1 MSYEALL
8 EELETLQKSMDQGD
22 SDDEKIAAAA
32 AAGDDDEDDEHDEP
46 DGDEGM
52 GGEGDG
58 DGDEGPMAKSFSFQL
73 DTGEVVEAIDGTE
86 LVKSLQDEVALLKSE
101 REATQGELGVV
112 FDAFKAQLK
121 KQTECINSQGQ
132 LIKSLSAQVE
142 KLSSEGRGR
151 KSVAAPSAAM
161 AKSFGDP
168 YELPTEMLLAKAE
181 AALSAQRINGREAN
195 TISVACRH
203 GLSLRD
209 NVSPELLARVLA

>member
-73 DTGEVVEAIDGTE
+73 DTGEVVEAVDGTE
-86 LVKSLQDEVALLKSE
+86 LVKSLQNEVALLKSE
-101 REATQGELGVV
+101 RETAASQSEKVFQAVLG
-112 FDAFKAQLK
+112 QLK
-121 KQTECINSQGQ
+121 NQGR

-151 KSVAAPSAAM
+151 KSIAAPNAAM
-161 AKSFGDP
+161 AKSMGADAGGLTP
-168 YELPTEMLLAKAE
+168 DRLLAKANAAFDAGRISGKE
-181 AALSAQRINGREAN
+181 LTVVDVSLRHGAALDD
-195 TISVACRH
+195 
-203 GLSLRD
+203 GLM
-209 NVSPELLARVLA
+209 ARVLA

>member
-73 DTGEVVEAIDGTE
+73 DTGEVVEAVDGTE
-86 LVKSLQDEVALLKSE
+86 LVKSLQNEVALLKSE
-101 REATQGELGVV
+101 RETAASQSEKVFQAVLG
-112 FDAFKAQLK
+112 QLK
-121 KQTECINSQGQ
+121 NQGR

-151 KSVAAPSAAM
+151 KSIAAPNAAM
-161 AKSFGDP
+161 AKSMGADAGGLTP
-168 YELPTEMLLAKAE
+168 DRLLAKANAAFDAGRISGKE
-181 AALSAQRINGREAN
+181 LTVIDVSLRHGAALDD
-195 TISVACRH
+195 
-203 GLSLRD
+203 GLM
-209 NVSPELLARVLA
+209 ARVLA

>member
-32 AAGDDDEDDEHDEP
+32 AAGDDDEDDDP
-46 DGDEGM
+46 DGGEGM

-73 DTGEVVEAIDGTE
+73 DTGEVVEAVDGTE
-86 LVKSLQDEVALLKSE
+86 LVKSLQNEVALLKSE
-101 REATQGELGVV
+101 RETAASQSEKVFQAVLGQLKSQGE
-112 FDAFKAQLK
+112 
-121 KQTECINSQGQ
+121 

-151 KSVAAPSAAM
+151 KSIAAPNAAM
-161 AKSFGDP
+161 AKSMGADAGGLTP
-168 YELPTEMLLAKAE
+168 DRLLAKANAAFDAGRISGKE
-181 AALSAQRINGREAN
+181 LTVIDVSLRHGAALDD
-195 TISVACRH
+195 
-203 GLSLRD
+203 GLM
-209 NVSPELLARVLA
+209 ARVLA

>member
-58 DGDEGPMAKSFSFQL
+58 DGDEGPMVKSFSFQL
-73 DTGEVVEAIDGTE
+73 DTGEVVEAVDGTE
-86 LVKSLQDEVALLKSE
+86 LVKSLQNEVALLKSE
-101 REATQGELGVV
+101 RETAASQSEKVFQAVLG
-112 FDAFKAQLK
+112 QLK
-121 KQTECINSQGQ
+121 SQGQ
-132 LIKSLSAQVE
+132 LIKSLSAQLE

-151 KSVAAPSAAM
+151 KSIAAPSAAM
-161 AKSFGDP
+161 AKSMGADANAGGLTP
-168 YELPTEMLLAKAE
+168 DRLLAKANAAFDAGRISGKE
-181 AALSAQRINGREAN
+181 LTVIDVSLRHGAALDD
-195 TISVACRH
+195 
-203 GLSLRD
+203 GLM
-209 NVSPELLARVLA
+209 ARVLA

>member
-73 DTGEVVEAIDGTE
+73 DTGEVVEAVDGTE
-86 LVKSLQDEVALLKSE
+86 LVKSLQNEVALLKSE
-101 REATQGELGVV
+101 RETAASQTEKVFQAVLGQLKSQGE
-112 FDAFKAQLK
+112 
-121 KQTECINSQGQ
+121 

-142 KLSSEGRGR
+142 KMSSEGRGR
-151 KSVAAPSAAM
+151 KSIAAPSAAM
-161 AKSFGDP
+161 AKSMGADAGGLTP
-168 YELPTEMLLAKAE
+168 DRLLAKANAAFDAGRISGKE
-181 AALSAQRINGREAN
+181 LTVIDVSLRHGAALDD
-195 TISVACRH
+195 
-203 GLSLRD
+203 GLM
-209 NVSPELLARVLA
+209 ARVLA

>member
-32 AAGDDDEDDEHDEP
+32 AAGDDDEDDEHDEA

-58 DGDEGPMAKSFSFQL
+58 DGDEGSMAKSFSFQL
-73 DTGEVVEAIDGTE
+73 DTGEVVEAVDGTE
-86 LVKSLQDEVALLKSE
+86 LVKSLQNEVALLKSE
-101 REATQGELGVV
+101 RETAASQSEKVFQAVLG
-112 FDAFKAQLK
+112 QLK
-121 KQTECINSQGQ
+121 NQGR

-151 KSVAAPSAAM
+151 KSIAAPNAAM
-161 AKSFGDP
+161 AKSMGADASGLTP
-168 YELPTEMLLAKAE
+168 DRLLAKANAAFDAGRISGKE
-181 AALSAQRINGREAN
+181 LTVIDVSLRHGAALDD
-195 TISVACRH
+195 
-203 GLSLRD
+203 GLM
-209 NVSPELLARVLA
+209 ARVLA

>member
-32 AAGDDDEDDEHDEP
+32 AAGDDDEDDEP

-73 DTGEVVEAIDGTE
+73 DTGEVVEAVDGTE
-86 LVKSLQDEVALLKSE
+86 LVKSLQNEVALLKSE
-101 REATQGELGVV
+101 RETAASQSEKVFQAVLG
-112 FDAFKAQLK
+112 QLK
-121 KQTECINSQGQ
+121 NQGR

-151 KSVAAPSAAM
+151 KSIAAPNAAM
-161 AKSFGDP
+161 AKSMGADAGGLTP
-168 YELPTEMLLAKAE
+168 DRLLAKANAAFDAGRISGKE
-181 AALSAQRINGREAN
+181 LTVIDVSLRHGAALDD
-195 TISVACRH
+195 
-203 GLSLRD
+203 GLM
-209 NVSPELLARVLA
+209 ARVLA

>member
-58 DGDEGPMAKSFSFQL
+58 DGDEGSMAKSFSFQL

-121 KQTECINSQGQ
+121 KQTECIKSQGQ

-151 KSVAAPSAAM
+151 KSIAAPNAAM
-161 AKSFGDP
+161 AKSMGADAGGLTP
-168 YELPTEMLLAKAE
+168 DRLLAKANAAFDAGRISGKE
-181 AALSAQRINGREAN
+181 LTVIDVSLRHGAALDD
-195 TISVACRH
+195 
-203 GLSLRD
+203 GLM
-209 NVSPELLARVLA
+209 ARVLA

>member
-73 DTGEVVEAIDGTE
+73 DTGEVVEAVDGTE
-86 LVKSLQDEVALLKSE
+86 LVKSLQNEVALLKSE
-101 REATQGELGVV
+101 RETAASQSEKVFQAVLG
-112 FDAFKAQLK
+112 QLK
-121 KQTECINSQGQ
+121 SQGQ

-151 KSVAAPSAAM
+151 KSIAAPNAAM
-161 AKSFGDP
+161 AKSMGADAGGLTP
-168 YELPTEMLLAKAE
+168 DRLLAKANAAFDAGRISGKE
-181 AALSAQRINGREAN
+181 LTVIDVSLRHGAALDD
-195 TISVACRH
+195 
-203 GLSLRD
+203 GLM
-209 NVSPELLARVLA
+209 ARVLA

>member
-32 AAGDDDEDDEHDEP
+32 AAGDEDEDDEHDEP

-73 DTGEVVEAIDGTE
+73 DTGEVVEAVDGTE

-101 REATQGELGVV
+101 RETAASQSEKVFQAVLG
-112 FDAFKAQLK
+112 QLK
-121 KQTECINSQGQ
+121 SQGQ
-132 LIKSLSAQVE
+132 LIKSLSTQLE

-151 KSVAAPSAAM
+151 KSIAAPSAAM
-161 AKSFGDP
+161 AKSMGADAGGLTP
-168 YELPTEMLLAKAE
+168 DRLLAKANAAFDAGRISGKE
-181 AALSAQRINGREAN
+181 LTVIDVSLRHGAALDD
-195 TISVACRH
+195 
-203 GLSLRD
+203 GLM
-209 NVSPELLARVLA
+209 ARVLA

>member
-52 GGEGDG
+52 GGEGDD

-73 DTGEVVEAIDGTE
+73 ETGEVVEAVDGTE
-86 LVKSLQDEVALLKSE
+86 LVKSLQNEVALLKSE
-101 REATQGELGVV
+101 RETAASQSEKVFQAVLG
-112 FDAFKAQLK
+112 QLK
-121 KQTECINSQGQ
+121 NQGQ
-132 LIKSLSAQVE
+132 LIKSLSAHVE

-151 KSVAAPSAAM
+151 KSIAAPSAAM
-161 AKSFGDP
+161 AKSMGADAGGLTP
-168 YELPTEMLLAKAE
+168 DRLLAKAN
-181 AALSAQRINGREAN
+181 AAFDAGRINGKEL
-195 TISVACRH
+195 TVIDVSLRH
-203 GLSLRD
+203 GAALDDGLM
-209 NVSPELLARVLA
+209 ARVLA

>member
-32 AAGDDDEDDEHDEP
+32 AAGDDDEDDDP
-46 DGDEGM
+46 DGGEGM

-73 DTGEVVEAIDGTE
+73 DTGEVVEAVDGTE
-86 LVKSLQDEVALLKSE
+86 LVKSLQNEVALLKSE
-101 REATQGELGVV
+101 RETAASQSEKVFQAVLGQLKSQGE
-112 FDAFKAQLK
+112 
-121 KQTECINSQGQ
+121 

-181 AALSAQRINGREAN
+181 AALSAQKINGREAN

>member
-32 AAGDDDEDDEHDEP
+32 AAGDEDEDDEHDEP

-73 DTGEVVEAIDGTE
+73 DTGEVVEAVDGTE
-86 LVKSLQDEVALLKSE
+86 LVKSLQNEVALLKSE
-101 REATQGELGVV
+101 RETAASQSEKVFQAVLG
-112 FDAFKAQLK
+112 QLK
-121 KQTECINSQGQ
+121 SQGQ

-151 KSVAAPSAAM
+151 KSIAAPNAAM
-161 AKSFGDP
+161 AKSMGADAGGLTP
-168 YELPTEMLLAKAE
+168 DRLLAKANAAFDAGRISGKE
-181 AALSAQRINGREAN
+181 LTVIDVSLRHGAALDD
-195 TISVACRH
+195 
-203 GLSLRD
+203 GLM
-209 NVSPELLARVLA
+209 ARVLA

>member
-86 LVKSLQDEVALLKSE
+86 LVKSLQNEVALLRSE
-101 REATQGELGVV
+101 RETAASQSEKVFQAVLG
-112 FDAFKAQLK
+112 QLK
-121 KQTECINSQGQ
+121 SQGQ

-151 KSVAAPSAAM
+151 KSIAAPNAAM
-161 AKSFGDP
+161 AKSMGADAGGLTP
-168 YELPTEMLLAKAE
+168 DRLLAKANAAFDAGRISGKE
-181 AALSAQRINGREAN
+181 LTVIDVSLRHGAALDD
-195 TISVACRH
+195 
-203 GLSLRD
+203 GLM
-209 NVSPELLARVLA
+209 ARVLA

>member
-73 DTGEVVEAIDGTE
+73 DTGEVVEAVDGTE
-86 LVKSLQDEVALLKSE
+86 LVKSLQNEVALLKSE
-101 REATQGELGVV
+101 RETAASQSEKVFQAVLG
-112 FDAFKAQLK
+112 QLK
-121 KQTECINSQGQ
+121 SQGQ

-151 KSVAAPSAAM
+151 KSIAAPNAAM
-161 AKSFGDP
+161 AKSMGADAGGLTPDRF
-168 YELPTEMLLAKAE
+168 LAKANAAFDAGRISGKE
-181 AALSAQRINGREAN
+181 LTVIDVSLRHGAALDD
-195 TISVACRH
+195 
-203 GLSLRD
+203 GLM
-209 NVSPELLARVLA
+209 ARVLA

>member
-86 LVKSLQDEVALLKSE
+86 LVKSLQNEVALLKSE
-101 REATQGELGVV
+101 RETTASQSEKVFQAVLG
-112 FDAFKAQLK
+112 QLK
-121 KQTECINSQGQ
+121 SQGQ

>member
-32 AAGDDDEDDEHDEP
+32 AAGDDDEYDEHDEP

-52 GGEGDG
+52 GGEGGG

-73 DTGEVVEAIDGTE
+73 DTGEVVEAVDGTE
-86 LVKSLQDEVALLKSE
+86 LVKSLQNEVALLKSE
-101 REATQGELGVV
+101 RETAASQSEKVFQAVLG
-112 FDAFKAQLK
+112 QLK
-121 KQTECINSQGQ
+121 NQGL

-151 KSVAAPSAAM
+151 KSIAAPNAAM
-161 AKSFGDP
+161 AKSMGADAGGLTP
-168 YELPTEMLLAKAE
+168 DRLLAKANAAFDAGRISGKE
-181 AALSAQRINGREAN
+181 LTVIDVSLRHGAALDD
-195 TISVACRH
+195 
-203 GLSLRD
+203 GLM
-209 NVSPELLARVLA
+209 ARVLA

>member
-32 AAGDDDEDDEHDEP
+32 AAGDDDEDDDP
-46 DGDEGM
+46 DGGEGM

-73 DTGEVVEAIDGTE
+73 DTGEVVEAVDGTE
-86 LVKSLQDEVALLKSE
+86 LVKSLQNEVALLKSE
-101 REATQGELGVV
+101 RETAASQSEKVFQAVLG
-112 FDAFKAQLK
+112 QLK
-121 KQTECINSQGQ
+121 SQGQ

-151 KSVAAPSAAM
+151 KSIAAPSAAM
-161 AKSFGDP
+161 AKSMGADAGGLTP
-168 YELPTEMLLAKAE
+168 DRLLAKANAAFDAGRISGKE
-181 AALSAQRINGREAN
+181 LTVIDVSLRHGAALDD
-195 TISVACRH
+195 
-203 GLSLRD
+203 GLM
-209 NVSPELLARVLA
+209 ARVLA

>member
-73 DTGEVVEAIDGTE
+73 DTGEVVEAVDGTE
-86 LVKSLQDEVALLKSE
+86 LVKSLQNEVALLKSE
-101 REATQGELGVV
+101 RETAASQSEKVFQAVLG
-112 FDAFKAQLK
+112 QLK
-121 KQTECINSQGQ
+121 SQGQ

-151 KSVAAPSAAM
+151 KSIAAPSAAM
-161 AKSFGDP
+161 AKSMGADAGGLTP
-168 YELPTEMLLAKAE
+168 DRLLAKANAAFDAGRISGKE
-181 AALSAQRINGREAN
+181 LTVIDVSLRHGAALDD
-195 TISVACRH
+195 
-203 GLSLRD
+203 GLM
-209 NVSPELLARVLA
+209 ARVLA

>member
-32 AAGDDDEDDEHDEP
+32 AAGDEDEDEDDEHDEH

-52 GGEGDG
+52 GGDG

-73 DTGEVVEAIDGTE
+73 DTGEVVEAIDGTA
-86 LVKSLQDEVALLKSE
+86 LVKSLQGDVAQLKSE
-101 REATQGELGVV
+101 RETAATQTDKVFQAVLG
-112 FDAFKAQLK
+112 QLK
-121 KQTECINSQGQ
+121 SQGQ

-151 KSVAAPSAAM
+151 KSIAAPNAAM
-161 AKSFGDP
+161 AKSMGADSGGLTP
-168 YELPTEMLLAKAE
+168 DRLLAKAN
-181 AALSAQRINGREAN
+181 AAFDAGRINGKEL
-195 TISVACRH
+195 TVIDVSLRH
-203 GLSLRD
+203 GAALDDGLM
-209 NVSPELLARVLA
+209 ARVLA

>member
-86 LVKSLQDEVALLKSE
+86 LVKSLQNEVALLKSE
-101 REATQGELGVV
+101 RETAASQSEKVFQAVLG
-112 FDAFKAQLK
+112 QLK
-121 KQTECINSQGQ
+121 SQGQ

-151 KSVAAPSAAM
+151 KSIAAPNAAM
-161 AKSFGDP
+161 AKSMGADAGGLTP
-168 YELPTEMLLAKAE
+168 DRLLAKANAAFDAGRISGKE
-181 AALSAQRINGREAN
+181 LTVIDVSLRHGAALDD
-195 TISVACRH
+195 
-203 GLSLRD
+203 GLM
-209 NVSPELLARVLA
+209 ARVLA

>member
-32 AAGDDDEDDEHDEP
+32 AAGDDDEDDEHDEA

-73 DTGEVVEAIDGTE
+73 DTGEVVEAVDGTE
-86 LVKSLQDEVALLKSE
+86 LVKSLQNEVALLKSE
-101 REATQGELGVV
+101 RETAASQSEKVFQAVLG
-112 FDAFKAQLK
+112 QLK
-121 KQTECINSQGQ
+121 NQGR

-151 KSVAAPSAAM
+151 KSIAAPNAAM
-161 AKSFGDP
+161 AKSMGADAGGLTP
-168 YELPTEMLLAKAE
+168 DRLLAKANAAFDAGRISGKE
-181 AALSAQRINGREAN
+181 LTVIDVSLRHGAALDD
-195 TISVACRH
+195 
-203 GLSLRD
+203 GLM
-209 NVSPELLARVLA
+209 ARVLA

>member
-32 AAGDDDEDDEHDEP
+32 AAGDDDEDDEHDEA

-58 DGDEGPMAKSFSFQL
+58 DGDEGSMAKSFSFQL
-73 DTGEVVEAIDGTE
+73 DTGEVVEAVDGTE
-86 LVKSLQDEVALLKSE
+86 LVKSLQNEVALLKSE
-101 REATQGELGVV
+101 RETAASQSEKVFQAVLG
-112 FDAFKAQLK
+112 QLK
-121 KQTECINSQGQ
+121 SQGQ

-151 KSVAAPSAAM
+151 KSIAAPNAAM
-161 AKSFGDP
+161 AKSMGADAGGLTP
-168 YELPTEMLLAKAE
+168 DRLLAKANAAFDAGRISGKE
-181 AALSAQRINGREAN
+181 LTVIDVSLRHGAALDD
-195 TISVACRH
+195 
-203 GLSLRD
+203 GLM
-209 NVSPELLARVLA
+209 ARVLA

>member
-73 DTGEVVEAIDGTE
+73 DTGEVVEAIDGTA
-86 LVKSLQDEVALLKSE
+86 LVKSLQGEVALLKSE
-101 REATQGELGVV
+101 RETAATQTEKVFEAVLG
-112 FDAFKAQLK
+112 QLK
-121 KQTECINSQGQ
+121 SQGQ

-151 KSVAAPSAAM
+151 KSIAAPNAAM
-161 AKSFGDP
+161 AKSMGADAGGLTP
-168 YELPTEMLLAKAE
+168 DRLLAKANAAFDAGRISGKE
-181 AALSAQRINGREAN
+181 LTVIDVSLRHGAALDD
-195 TISVACRH
+195 
-203 GLSLRD
+203 GLM
-209 NVSPELLARVLA
+209 ARVLA

>member
-32 AAGDDDEDDEHDEP
+32 AAGDQDEDDEHDEP

-52 GGEGDG
+52 DGEGDGDG

-86 LVKSLQDEVALLKSE
+86 LVKSLQGEVALLKSE
-101 REATQGELGVV
+101 RETAATQTDKVFQAVLG
-112 FDAFKAQLK
+112 QLK
-121 KQTECINSQGQ
+121 SQGQ

-151 KSVAAPSAAM
+151 KSIAAPNAAM
-161 AKSFGDP
+161 AKSMGTDSGGLTP
-168 YELPTEMLLAKAE
+168 DRLLAKANAAFDAGRISGKE
-181 AALSAQRINGREAN
+181 LTVIDVSLRHGAALDD
-195 TISVACRH
+195 
-203 GLSLRD
+203 GLM
-209 NVSPELLARVLA
+209 ARVLA

>member
-73 DTGEVVEAIDGTE
+73 DTGEVVEAVDGTE
-86 LVKSLQDEVALLKSE
+86 LVKSLQNEVALLKSE
-101 REATQGELGVV
+101 RETAASQSEKVFEAVLG
-112 FDAFKAQLK
+112 QLK
-121 KQTECINSQGQ
+121 SQGQ

-151 KSVAAPSAAM
+151 KSIAAPNAAM
-161 AKSFGDP
+161 AKSMGADAGGLTP
-168 YELPTEMLLAKAE
+168 DRLLAKANAAFDAGRISGKE
-181 AALSAQRINGREAN
+181 LTVIDVSLRHGAALDD
-195 TISVACRH
+195 
-203 GLSLRD
+203 GLM
-209 NVSPELLARVLA
+209 ARVLA

>member
-32 AAGDDDEDDEHDEP
+32 AAGDEDDDHDEP

-73 DTGEVVEAIDGTE
+73 DTGEVVEAVDGTE
-86 LVKSLQDEVALLKSE
+86 LVKSLQNEVALLKSE
-101 REATQGELGVV
+101 RETAASQSEKVFQAVLG
-112 FDAFKAQLK
+112 QLK
-121 KQTECINSQGQ
+121 SQGQ
-132 LIKSLSAQVE
+132 LIKSLSTQLE

-151 KSVAAPSAAM
+151 KSIAAPSAAM
-161 AKSFGDP
+161 AKSMGADAGGLTP
-168 YELPTEMLLAKAE
+168 DRLLAKAN
-181 AALSAQRINGREAN
+181 AAFDAGRINGKEL
-195 TISVACRH
+195 TVIDVSLRH
-203 GLSLRD
+203 GAALDDGLM
-209 NVSPELLARVLA
+209 ARVLA